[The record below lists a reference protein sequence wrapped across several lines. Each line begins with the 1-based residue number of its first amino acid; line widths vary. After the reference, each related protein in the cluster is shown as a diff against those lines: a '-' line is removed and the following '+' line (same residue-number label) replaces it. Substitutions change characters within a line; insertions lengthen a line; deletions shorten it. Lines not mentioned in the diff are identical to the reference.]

1 MPGVSRKNGTP
12 ARRGWPSRWR
22 SPWGPML
29 PPPMCW
35 WRSRCEPQAALES
48 LRWIMARRRAGGR
61 PCSPPADV
69 LVAVEMRAAGG
80 LGVVEV
86 DHGQASCGE
95 ASVELLE
102 EGVEDLRAAGLV
114 AGPPEVRGVEA
125 EGDALRVGAG
135 DRDGL
140 QDRLQLVD
148 RRTHAVPATGR
159 VLQHQQRRTDP
170 PRTAT
175 WGRARLTGWGACVAS
190 GVMPGAARRARNAPS
205 SAGGSLRRRQ

>member
-48 LRWIMARRRAGGR
+48 LRWIMARRRAVRRRSNSSGG
-61 PCSPPADV
+61 
-69 LVAVEMRAAGG
+69 
-80 LGVVEV
+80 
-86 DHGQASCGE
+86 
-95 ASVELLE
+95 
-102 EGVEDLRAAGLV
+102 GVEDLRAADLV

-148 RRTHAVPATGR
+148 RRAHAVPATGR
-159 VLQHQQRRTDP
+159 VLQHQQRRTDSPGRLIEDAAKPGREAP
-170 PRTAT
+170 PA
-175 WGRARLTGWGACVAS
+175 LL
-190 GVMPGAARRARNAPS
+190 AAGP
-205 SAGGSLRRRQ
+205 AG